1 MSKQIENNVVQMSFD
16 NKDFEKNISTSTK
29 SIEKLN
35 EELQFK
41 GASDGFKD
49 LEKYA
54 NSINFDGLNKAI
66 GNINS
71 VFTITGAMTKKIIDD
86 IAGYFESKIVGAINS
101 VRSQINYIF
110 DPSLGISKYEQYTNA
125 ILTMS
130 SNLSDYDEAFY
141 DKNKT
146 FLGSKLEYV
155 ESYIEKMAL
164 YTDETSYSLTDMVDT
179 MSKFAASNVNL
190 EKSSSAMMGLANMA
204 AVAGQNA
211 KVATASMTQLAQ
223 AFGTGY
229 VKYQDWAQAFTLKNI
244 ATKESKEIFLKAAK
258 EMHTIDDDDIKKAKK
273 ELGDNWMNWFFT
285 SDQLNQGW
293 LKTDTVLVKGL
304 QEYSKAS
311 DLILEKMDEI
321 GDVSVTDLLSWQ
333 EEFEEAGGSAEAFA
347 NKVASSSGSGVKNVQ
362 ALTELLSTLSKE
374 EYELSLKAFRAAQM
388 ATNFHEALDS
398 VRDAVGTKMM
408 YALKY
413 FIGDLDQARHLWT
426 SFANSLWEVFAGPL
440 DNALE
445 GLATWNQEL
454 SEFSD
459 ETGEKLTYYEVF
471 WGSLGEIF
479 TNIGSAV
486 NGIIDQFRI
495 LAGCFEYVNG
505 NFETTSII
513 SEYTLS
519 FMKKVT
525 HILSDIADATADF
538 LDSDL
543 YGNIQEIFMNI
554 IKTIRNVK
562 RIVGSLFDAT
572 IGTVL
577 KNLGGPLTAIS
588 ELILEISQRFEMWTD
603 RILRSPGFQRLIDVL
618 TKLTAKFM
626 ELGTYLIGKFGNI
639 LLKIIDKIALLAIKL
654 LEFLS
659 PAIEAIL
666 DFIEE
671 EVIPFIDDIIDGQ
684 YGLGEAI
691 EWLGDIIDE
700 VIPSIETFCEDVLGM
715 SFEDIS
721 NAFADFVDGFV
732 DKVKKLGTE
741 GFDILKNFFQDTF
754 DTDVEGSL
762 PAFFNIFK
770 EADDAADVA
779 TGLFDWTGEAA
790 SRVVRL
796 VMDLAGLFI
805 GHDMSG
811 IADDICS
818 FLKKITG
825 ALGGIAP
832 TVLDGVEKVIG
843 VLIKVLREIGIVV
856 VNIVKYL
863 GNITDTT
870 GFQVLDDVLY
880 GFKVLL
886 SAVLDAFGQILLAI
900 GSLIRYMTPK
910 IVKGIE
916 WMADMV
922 ILLIQKVKEM
932 AMEFMDVNSPEELMA
947 NLWRLAKIL
956 LGILIFT
963 KIVTLIYD
971 VIYMFTAIGSG
982 ARLLGKAAHVVGDS
996 FAGFLDSMAGDSFS
1010 GMLRMFALL
1019 MLSFGYALNSV
1030 IKASKA
1036 LQDPKTMKMFI
1047 FSMGMMVLL
1056 IMVFVAGVKKIM
1068 KVQGKMAKTIVK
1080 DFGSVDASIEESTSA
1095 LKGVG
1100 SAMIGLAAAM
1110 IAISASI
1117 YILAKAAQ
1125 GTSVDSMVAAV
1136 AAVAIIMLFMG
1147 LMLRLMRGE
1156 TSSSKMSSITK
1167 TSAFKGLLKTGYA
1180 KDSAFKKNE
1189 IGSVNEMATTYK
1201 GIAPVLIGFAAAI
1214 GLLTIP
1220 IAILAHTANKV
1231 KPEAMQLA
1239 IRGILGAL
1247 LIVGA
1252 MMVLIT
1258 KFNTGKA
1265 LPSFALSIMIGA
1277 LAKMLVAFGV
1287 GILLLA
1293 AALALVPSDAYGTLS
1308 GLVLC
1313 MTLIFIVMATVI
1325 AIIASHSKEYDWKAE
1340 LGRAAGKLLKV
1351 FFASQVLI
1359 GVALLLGVII
1369 GTIVVFIA
1377 MMKDKNLTK
1386 GLLGVPKELWVAL
1399 GLIIGILAIVTIF
1412 AIVVAKS
1419 LGKLLG
1425 ALGSGDWKTMAA
1437 KGGTLVLAMYSC
1449 IAMLVVMVSLVMSLS
1464 TFFAG
1469 DLVSAKDVAGA
1480 LLTITAVAAIIVGI
1494 MWGVGMLAK
1503 VLSNSSSSD
1512 GGDAGKI
1519 LLKVAAAII
1528 VVSLALSSLIGI
1540 ILGLAYAFSYFDNNE
1555 LWKALGLAAAAIGL
1569 LVLSVAALALVGKL
1583 GAPGL
1588 YAIALALGAIVA
1600 VIVIAVAAMAFL
1612 MIYGDKLQ
1620 KWLKD
1625 NSEKI
1630 RSTMQEV
1637 GKSMA
1642 AMFAGFIEGV
1652 NEHLPDIL
1660 YALDYLITTILSW
1673 LEEKVEPWVESLMA
1687 IIAEILV
1694 GIGDGIEKNK
1704 ERFVEGI
1711 TKIILGL
1718 WHVLKGVLEN
1728 FAGLFEQQLCDWFG
1742 NPQEKLHREMEDA
1755 ERKHQE
1761 EMYKIRQEGAESYIR
1776 LLEEQEKAEE
1786 ALHNVVEAYGK
1797 VDSNGNITNTADIIK
1812 AQQDLNA
1819 AKNAVES
1826 KPEERWSWY
1835 DVDKNKSSEEN
1846 RKDSKYMGDYDEN
1859 WDYRNG
1865 KAIDK
1870 AKEAGEEVGK
1880 AFGDG
1885 VTDGTKDS
1893 LGVKSPSKVFK
1904 WLAEM
1909 CTKGFNLGA
1918 DGEGSGESYGSGLI
1932 NGFKNVVGGLKN
1944 TVLGSLGLDDM
1955 ASVAGGD
1962 AGSIM
1967 GSSMLDSYND
1977 SVSSMDFSTGYGG
1990 LSQDAYHFDNY
2001 DNLWGDYGKELE
2013 LQTNLNTNVT
2023 NDQLGQVS
2031 SAVDSSN
2038 EKVVAAIN
2046 ELRDKFDTMVVAL
2059 NNAKVV
2065 MDTGP
2070 TVGALAIPMN
2080 RALGELQQ
2088 QRTRT

>member
-1 MSKQIENNVVQMSFD
+1 
-16 NKDFEKNISTSTK
+16 
-29 SIEKLN
+29 
-35 EELQFK
+35 
-41 GASDGFKD
+41 
-49 LEKYA
+49 
-54 NSINFDGLNKAI
+54 
-66 GNINS
+66 
-71 VFTITGAMTKKIIDD
+71 
-86 IAGYFESKIVGAINS
+86 
-101 VRSQINYIF
+101 
-110 DPSLGISKYEQYTNA
+110 
-125 ILTMS
+125 
-130 SNLSDYDEAFY
+130 
-141 DKNKT
+141 
-146 FLGSKLEYV
+146 
-155 ESYIEKMAL
+155 
-164 YTDETSYSLTDMVDT
+164 
-179 MSKFAASNVNL
+179 
-190 EKSSSAMMGLANMA
+190 
-204 AVAGQNA
+204 
-211 KVATASMTQLAQ
+211 
-223 AFGTGY
+223 
-229 VKYQDWAQAFTLKNI
+229 
-244 ATKESKEIFLKAAK
+244 
-258 EMHTIDDDDIKKAKK
+258 
-273 ELGDNWMNWFFT
+273 
-285 SDQLNQGW
+285 
-293 LKTDTVLVKGL
+293 
-304 QEYSKAS
+304 
-311 DLILEKMDEI
+311 
-321 GDVSVTDLLSWQ
+321 
-333 EEFEEAGGSAEAFA
+333 
-347 NKVASSSGSGVKNVQ
+347 
-362 ALTELLSTLSKE
+362 
-374 EYELSLKAFRAAQM
+374 
-388 ATNFHEALDS
+388 
-398 VRDAVGTKMM
+398 
-408 YALKY
+408 
-413 FIGDLDQARHLWT
+413 
-426 SFANSLWEVFAGPL
+426 
-440 DNALE
+440 
-445 GLATWNQEL
+445 
-454 SEFSD
+454 
-459 ETGEKLTYYEVF
+459 
-471 WGSLGEIF
+471 
-479 TNIGSAV
+479 
-486 NGIIDQFRI
+486 
-495 LAGCFEYVNG
+495 
-505 NFETTSII
+505 
-513 SEYTLS
+513 
-519 FMKKVT
+519 
-525 HILSDIADATADF
+525 
-538 LDSDL
+538 
-543 YGNIQEIFMNI
+543 
-554 IKTIRNVK
+554 
-562 RIVGSLFDAT
+562 
-572 IGTVL
+572 
-577 KNLGGPLTAIS
+577 
-588 ELILEISQRFEMWTD
+588 
-603 RILRSPGFQRLIDVL
+603 
-618 TKLTAKFM
+618 
-626 ELGTYLIGKFGNI
+626 
-639 LLKIIDKIALLAIKL
+639 
-654 LEFLS
+654 
-659 PAIEAIL
+659 
-666 DFIEE
+666 
-671 EVIPFIDDIIDGQ
+671 
-684 YGLGEAI
+684 
-691 EWLGDIIDE
+691 
-700 VIPSIETFCEDVLGM
+700 LGM
-715 SFEDIS
+715 SFEDIG

-762 PAFFNIFK
+762 PAFFDIFK

-805 GHDMSG
+805 GQDMSG

-843 VLIKVLREIGIVV
+843 VLIKVLKEIGIVV

-910 IVKGIE
+910 IVQGIE

-922 ILLIQKVKEM
+922 ILLIKKVKEM

-1056 IMVFVAGVKKIM
+1056 IMVFVSGVKKIM
-1068 KVQGKMAKTIVK
+1068 KVQGKLAKTIVE
-1080 DFGSVDASIEESTSA
+1080 DFGSVDTVIEESTSA

-1100 SAMIGLAAAM
+1100 SAMVGLAAAM

-1167 TSAFKGLLKTGYA
+1167 TSAFRGLLETGYA

-1201 GIAPVLIGFAAAI
+1201 GIAPALIGFAVAI

-1258 KFNTGKA
+1258 KFNTGKT
-1265 LPSFALSIMIGA
+1265 LPSFALATMIGA
-1277 LAKMLVAFGV
+1277 LANMLIAFGV
-1287 GILLLA
+1287 GVLLLA
-1293 AALALVPSDAYGTLS
+1293 AALALVPPDAYGVLS
-1308 GLVLC
+1308 GFVLC

-1325 AIIASHSKEYDWKAE
+1325 AIIASHSKQYDWKAE
-1340 LGRAAGKLLKV
+1340 LGKAAGKLLKV

-1359 GVALLLGVII
+1359 GVALLLGVIL
-1369 GTIVVFIA
+1369 GTIVVFIG
-1377 MMKDKNLTK
+1377 MMKDKKLTK
-1386 GLLGVPKELWVAL
+1386 GLWGVPKELWVAL

-1437 KGGTLVLAMYSC
+1437 KGATLVLAMYSC
-1449 IAMLVVMVSLVMSLS
+1449 IAMLAVMVSLVMSLS

-1469 DLVSAKDVAGA
+1469 DIVSAKDVAGA

-1503 VLSNSSSSD
+1503 VLSNSSSE

-1540 ILGLAYAFSYFDNNE
+1540 IVGLAYAFSYFDNNE
-1555 LWKALGLAAAAIGL
+1555 LWKALGLAAASIGL

-1600 VIVIAVAAMAFL
+1600 VIIIAVAAMAFL

-1660 YALDYLITTILSW
+1660 YALDYLVTTILSW

-1694 GIGDGIEKNK
+1694 GIGEGIENNK

-1718 WHVLKGVLEN
+1718 WHVLKGVLGN

-1742 NPQEKLHREMEDA
+1742 DPQEKLHRDMEDA

-1786 ALHNVVEAYGK
+1786 ALHDVVEAYGK
-1797 VDSNGNITNTADIIK
+1797 VDSNGNITNTADIAR
-1812 AQQDLNA
+1812 AQQNLNA
-1819 AKNAVES
+1819 AKNAVEA
-1826 KPEERWSWY
+1826 KPAERWSWY

-1846 RKDSKYMGDYDEN
+1846 KAESIYMQAYDPN
-1859 WDYRNG
+1859 NQWDY
-1865 KAIDK
+1865 
-1870 AKEAGEEVGK
+1870 AKNRAKDAGEEIGE

-1885 VTDGTKDS
+1885 IVDGTQKS
-1893 LGVKSPSKVFK
+1893 VGVKSPSAVFK
-1904 WLAEM
+1904 WIAQM

-1932 NGFKNVVGGLKN
+1932 NGFKNTIGGLKN

-1955 ASVAGGD
+1955 ASIAGGD

-1977 SVSSMDFSTGYGG
+1977 SVSSMDFSTGYGD

-2001 DNLWGDYGKELE
+2001 DNLWGDYGKELD
-2013 LQTNLNTNVT
+2013 LQANLNTNVT

-2031 SAVDSSN
+2031 SAVDSGN
-2038 EKVVAAIN
+2038 EKVVTAIN
-2046 ELRDKFDTMVVAL
+2046 ELRDKFDTMVDAL

-2065 MDTGP
+2065 MDTGQ
-2070 TVGALAIPMN
+2070 TIGALAVPMDK
-2080 RALGELQQ
+2080 ALGDLQK
-2088 QRTRT
+2088 QRTRI

>member
-1 MSKQIENNVVQMSFD
+1 MSKQIENNVVQMTFD

-71 VFTITGAMTKKIIDD
+71 VFTITGALTKKVIDD

-101 VRSQINYIF
+101 VKSKINYIV

-130 SNLSDYDEAFY
+130 SNLSDYDQNFY
-141 DKNKT
+141 EQNKSE
-146 FLGSKLEYV
+146 LGSQLEYV

-211 KVATASMTQLAQ
+211 RIATSSMTQLAQ

-258 EMHTIDDDDIKKAKK
+258 EIGTINNEDIAQAKK
-273 ELGDNWMNWFFT
+273 ELGDNWMNWFYT
-285 SDQLNQGW
+285 SDKLNQGW

-311 DLILEKMDEI
+311 DLILEKMEDI
-321 GDVSVTDLLSWQ
+321 GDVSVTDLLTWT
-333 EEFEEAGGSAEAFA
+333 EEFQEAGGSAEKFA
-347 NKVASSSGSGVKNVQ
+347 ESVAKSSGSGVKDVK
-362 ALTELLSTLSKE
+362 ALTELLQKLNTE
-374 EYELSLKAFRAAQM
+374 EYALSLKAFRAAQM
-388 ATNFHEALDS
+388 ATNLHEALDS

-426 SFANSLWEVFAGPL
+426 SFSNSLWEVFAGPF
-440 DNALE
+440 DNMLE
-445 GLATWNQEL
+445 GLAQWNAGII
-454 SEFSD
+454 EFEEGSLKSIEFVD
-459 ETGEKLTYYEVF
+459 NYEKF
-471 WGSLGEIF
+471 WSSLGEIF
-479 TNIGSAV
+479 TNVRSIVGGLV
-486 NGIIDQFRI
+486 DQFRI
-495 LAGCFEYVNG
+495 LAGCFENVNG

-513 SEYTLS
+513 ATYTLR
-519 FMKKVT
+519 FMRKVT
-525 HILSDIADATADF
+525 HILGDIADATSDF

-543 YGNIQEIFMNI
+543 YRNIQEIFMNI

-562 RIVGSLFDAT
+562 RIVGSVFDAT
-572 IGTVL
+572 VGTIL

-588 ELILEISQRFEMWTD
+588 EIILEISQRFEMWTD
-603 RILRSPGFQRLIDVL
+603 RILRSQGFQRLIEVL
-618 TKLTAKFM
+618 TKLTTKFM

-654 LEFLS
+654 IDFLS

-671 EVIPFIDDIIDGQ
+671 EVIPFIDDLIDGQ
-684 YGLGEAI
+684 YGLGAAI
-691 EWLGDIIDE
+691 DWLGGIIDN

-715 SFEDIS
+715 SFEDIG

-741 GFDILKNFFQDTF
+741 GFDILKGFFQDTF
-754 DTDVEGSL
+754 NTDVEGSL
-762 PAFFNIFK
+762 PALFDIFK
-770 EADDAADVA
+770 EADDAAGVA
-779 TGLFDWTGEAA
+779 TGLFEWTGDAA
-790 SRVVRL
+790 SRVVKL

-805 GHDMSG
+805 GRDMSG
-811 IADDICS
+811 IADDICN
-818 FLKKITG
+818 FIKKITG
-825 ALGGIAP
+825 ALGNVAP
-832 TVLDGVEKVIG
+832 TVLDGVEVVIG
-843 VLIKVLREIGIVV
+843 VLIKVLKEIGSIVV
-856 VNIVKYL
+856 TIVKYL

-870 GFQVLDDVLY
+870 GFKVLDDVLY

-886 SAVLDAFGQILLAI
+886 SAVLEAFGHILTAI
-900 GSLIRYMTPK
+900 ANLIRYMTPK
-910 IVKGIE
+910 IAQGIE
-916 WMADMV
+916 WAADMV
-922 ILLIQKVKEM
+922 ILLLKKVKEM
-932 AMEFMDVNSPEELMA
+932 AMEFMDVDSPEELMA

-956 LGILIFT
+956 LGILVFT

-971 VIYMFTAIGSG
+971 LIYMFTAIGSG
-982 ARLLGKAAHVVGDS
+982 ARLLGKAGHLVADS
-996 FAGFLDSMAGDSFS
+996 FSGLLDSLAGDSFS

-1019 MLSFGYALNSV
+1019 MISFGYALNSV

-1056 IMVFVAGVKKIM
+1056 ILVFVHGVKKIM
-1068 KVQGKMAKTIVK
+1068 KVQGKMTKKVVQDLDGIDTA
-1080 DFGSVDASIEESTSA
+1080 IEESTSA

-1100 SAMIGLAAAM
+1100 SAMVGLAAAM
-1110 IAISASI
+1110 IGISASI

-1125 GTSVDSMVAAV
+1125 GTSVESMVAAV
-1136 AAVAIIMLFMG
+1136 SAIVIIMLFMG

-1156 TSSSKMSSITK
+1156 SSSQKMSSVTK
-1167 TSAFKGLLKTGYA
+1167 TSAFKGLLNNGYA
-1180 KDSAFKKNE
+1180 KDAAFKKNE
-1189 IGSVNEMATTYK
+1189 IGSINETATVYK
-1201 GIAPVLIGFAAAI
+1201 GIAPALIGFAFAI
-1214 GLLTIP
+1214 SLLTIP

-1231 KPEAMQLA
+1231 KPEAMNKA
-1239 IRGILGAL
+1239 VSGILGAM
-1247 LIVGA
+1247 LIIGA
-1252 MMVLIT
+1252 TMVLIT
-1258 KFNTGKA
+1258 KFNTGKT
-1265 LPSFALSIMIGA
+1265 LPSLALALVIGA
-1277 LAKMLVAFGV
+1277 MSKMIIAFGIGV
-1287 GILLLA
+1287 ALLA
-1293 AALALVPSDAYGTLS
+1293 AALAIVPSDAYGTLT
-1308 GLVLC
+1308 GLVVL

-1325 AIIASHSKEYDWKAE
+1325 AIIAARSKEYDWKAE
-1340 LGRAAGKLLKV
+1340 LGKAAGKLLKV

-1359 GVALLLGVII
+1359 GVALILGVIL
-1369 GTIVVFIA
+1369 GTIIVFIG
-1377 MMKDKNLTK
+1377 MMKDVNLTK
-1386 GLLGVPKELWVAL
+1386 GLFGVPKELWIAIAL
-1399 GLIIGILAIVTIF
+1399 IVGILAIVTIF

-1449 IAMLVVMVSLVMSLS
+1449 IVMLVVMVSLVMSLA
-1464 TFFAG
+1464 TFFSG
-1469 DLVSAKDVAGA
+1469 DLISARDVAGA

-1512 GGDAGKI
+1512 AGDAGTV

-1528 VVSLALSSLIGI
+1528 VVSVALSSLIGI
-1540 ILGLAYAFSYFDNNE
+1540 IVGLAYAFSYFDNNE

-1600 VIVIAVAAMAFL
+1600 VIIIAVAAMAFM

-1642 AMFAGFIEGV
+1642 AMLAGFIEGV

-1660 YALDYLITTILSW
+1660 YALDYLVTTILSW
-1673 LEEKVEPWVESLMA
+1673 LEEKVGPWVESLMA
-1687 IIAEILV
+1687 ILAEILV
-1694 GIGDGIEKNK
+1694 GIGEGIENNK
-1704 ERFVEGI
+1704 EKFVEGI
-1711 TKIILGL
+1711 TKIVLGL
-1718 WHVLKGVLEN
+1718 WHVLKGVLSN
-1728 FAGLFEQQLCDWFG
+1728 FSNLFEQQLADWFG
-1742 NPQEKLHREMEDA
+1742 DPQEELRRDMEDS

-1761 EMYKIRQEGAESYIR
+1761 EMYKIRQQGAEAYIK
-1776 LLEEQEKAEE
+1776 LLEDQEKAEE
-1786 ALHNVVEAYGK
+1786 ALHDVVEAYGK
-1797 VDSNGNITNTADIIK
+1797 VDANGNITNTADIMR
-1812 AQQDLNA
+1812 AQQNLNA
-1819 AKNAVES
+1819 AKNNVES
-1826 KPEERWSWY
+1826 VADYKWSWY

-1846 RKDSKYMGDYDEN
+1846 KADSKYMQDYDEQ
-1859 WDYRNG
+1859 WDYAEN
-1865 KAIDK
+1865 K

-1885 VTDGTKDS
+1885 VGEGTRKS
-1893 LGVKSPSKVFK
+1893 LGVKSPSKIFK

-1932 NGFKNVVGGLKN
+1932 SGLKN
-1944 TVLGSLGLDDM
+1944 TISGFKGTVLGSLGLDNM
-1955 ASVAGGD
+1955 ASIAGGD

-1977 SVSSMDFSTGYGG
+1977 SVSSMDFSTGYGD

-2001 DNLWGDYGKELE
+2001 DNLLGDYGKELD
-2013 LQTNLNTNVT
+2013 LQANLNTNVT

-2038 EKVVAAIN
+2038 EKVVTAIN
-2046 ELRDKFDTMVVAL
+2046 ELKEQWSGFLDAL

-2065 MDTGP
+2065 MDTGE
-2070 TVGALAIPMN
+2070 TVGVLAVPMDK
-2080 RALGELQQ
+2080 ALGNLQKLH
-2088 QRTRT
+2088 TRI